1 MDIVLK
7 YKGGRKHLSI
17 LMCLFLILFLTGCK
31 ADTSNPK
38 NDLGLIEEEVTDEKE
53 VSDVPLDDADI
64 SDDVDAS
71 DEIKNTDNIDNPNS
85 ADNTE
90 DTDNIDNQNN
100 NHNTEDPEIEDF
112 SVLDKYF
119 KDYTFDVLY
128 DENLEFYERTYTIHG
143 SYDLNGDGE
152 EEQISALLK
161 QGAEESYIEVN
172 GIKVSIYTMSP
183 TGEVQIIDLDNRD
196 EYVELAIF
204 DDGPSGDPEF
214 KFFRYD
220 GKELISLGSI
230 ERGGLMDGQGKLIS
244 WFNLSNNFEPHFF
257 SAWGV
262 FSDGKFVT
270 TNHDVEQYI
279 GKSYK
284 ISGSGFFVPLDN
296 YSGNFIDYVDWNFE
310 SLREFENTE
319 IKLLDIDIS
328 PEDRTLNWYYVE
340 LPEGERG
347 LLYFWIGD

>member
-1 MDIVLK
+1 MNNVFNNRRGAK
-7 YKGGRKHLSI
+7 YLSI
-17 LMCLFLILFLTGCK
+17 FMCLFLTLLLTGCN
-31 ADTSNPK
+31 ADTSIPK
-38 NDLGLIEEEVTDEKE
+38 NDVDIIDEATTGNNE

-64 SDDVDAS
+64 SDDVDDS
-71 DEIKNTDNIDNPNS
+71 DDIKNTDN
-85 ADNTE
+85 TG
-90 DTDNIDNQNN
+90 DTDNIDNSNN
-100 NHNTEDPEIEDF
+100 NDNTEEPKIEDF

-119 KDYTFDVLY
+119 KDYTFDVSF
-128 DENLEFYERTYTIHG
+128 DENLEFYDQTYTIHG

-152 EEQISALLK
+152 EEQINVLLK
-161 QGAEESYIEVN
+161 RRAEESYIEVN
-172 GIKVSIYTMSP
+172 GIKVSIYPMSP
-183 TGEVQIIDLDNRD
+183 TGEVQIINLDNRD

-204 DDGPSGDPEF
+204 DDGPSDDPEF

-220 GKELISLGSI
+220 GKELKSLGSI
-230 ERGGLMDGQGKLIS
+230 DRGGLMDGQGKLIS
-244 WFNLSNNFEPHFF
+244 WFNISNYFEPHFF

-262 FSDGKFVT
+262 FGDGKFVT

-296 YSGNFIDYVDWNFE
+296 YTGNFSDYVDWNFE

-319 IKLLDIDIS
+319 VKLLDIDIS
-328 PEDRTLNWYYVE
+328 PEDRTLNWYYVQ
-340 LPEGERG
+340 LPEGDRG